1 MRALYSSA
9 LVALLMATAGQAQVT
24 FTNATSELSGTTA
37 SGGCVGVCDM
47 NGDGLDDIAT
57 LDNSRDLVVHYQN
70 ADGTYSRVDYGAVSG
85 ASQWGMSLGDVDN
98 DGHKDLISG
107 GSYDGVHYMNIDGP
121 GAAVLGSLNNGSMFT
136 QCVNMA
142 DIDNE
147 GSADYFACHDDA
159 APRIWLN
166 DGNGSLAFDGGV
178 MDFTS
183 NPVSDMSGN
192 YGSTWTDFD
201 NDGDIDLY
209 ISKCRQGVS
218 DPNDPRRW
226 NRLFVND
233 GNGNYTEL
241 TDQYGLTN
249 HNQSWSSDFADI
261 DNDGDFD
268 LVTTNHDATIQLFEN
283 DGTGHFSEITAGSG
297 LEVTG
302 FLLQSIMR
310 DFDNDGFMDLLIAGG
325 SAYLF
330 MNDGDNTFTATPL
343 PSAPKTLHSFGLGDL
358 NSDGFI
364 DIFASYGDGYV
375 TADPNTPDRLW
386 LNDGN
391 ANHWFAVNLEGTV
404 SNRDAI
410 GARTEIFGPW
420 GVQVREVRAGESYG
434 IVNSFTA
441 HFGLGAATT
450 VDSVRITW
458 PSGNVDVYDD
468 LDADQSITVIENTC
482 IAPVATIAASGDPVV
497 CTGGAPLTL
506 TADPGWNYG
515 WNTGETTQS
524 IDVTAGGSYTVTI
537 DDGSGC
543 TGLASI
549 FVEQDP
555 DETPTV
561 SLDNDAAFCEGGSVT
576 LTSSPASDYTWS
588 TGETTQSITVDQS
601 GTFSVSV
608 TGVCGASTS
617 DDVVI
622 DVYPTVM
629 PVASNVVLPAPGSA
643 TLTATG
649 DSIVWYDVAL
659 GGSPV
664 GYGSPWNSPVVT
676 SPTSFWCSNVASYGG
691 GTSYGGA
698 VDNTVDGQYHG
709 NGNNWQVFTA
719 NEPFTIRSVKV
730 YANGAGAREIGLVDM
745 DNGTTVVQGSF
756 TVPNGESRVQ
766 LDFDVPADGE
776 YGLRIMSGNPQLW
789 RDGLGSNPAYPFALG
804 TLGEITGTTVSGGN
818 STEYYYFFYDWEVEA
833 TSVNCESDRLEVLV
847 DINVGV
853 EELAGHGLSIW
864 PNPADDLLNIT
875 FDGGELDVRLFD
887 LTGRE
892 VLVRTADA
900 HAMGQ
905 GQMTLNVSALTPG
918 KYILR
923 ALTTDGVRTARVVV
937 R

>member
-1 MRALYSSA
+1 MRAQYASA
-9 LVALLMATAGQAQVT
+9 VAALLLAAAGQAQVT
-24 FTNATSELSGTTA
+24 FTNASAQLTGTTA

-47 NGDGLDDIAT
+47 NGDGYDDIAT
-57 LDNSRDLVVHYQN
+57 LDNSRTLVVHYQN
-70 ADGTYSRVDYGAVSG
+70 ADGSFTRVDFPQVSS
-85 ASQWGMSLGDVDN
+85 AAQWGMSLGDMDN

-107 GSYDGVHYMNIDGP
+107 GSYDGVHYLQIAGP
-121 GAAVLGSLNNGSMFT
+121 GSSTLSSLNNGSMFM
-136 QCVNMA
+136 QCNNMA

-147 GSADYFACHDDA
+147 GSADFFACHDDA
-159 APRIWLN
+159 APRIWMN
-166 DGNGSLAFDGGV
+166 DGLGALSFDGNV

-183 NPVSDMSGN
+183 DPPSDMSGN

-233 GNGNYTEL
+233 GNGNFQEL
-241 TDQYGLTN
+241 TQQYGLFN
-249 HNQSWSSDFADI
+249 NNQSWSSDFADI

-268 LVTTNHDATIQLFEN
+268 VVTTNHDNTIQLFEN
-283 DGTGHFSEITAGSG
+283 DGTGHYTEITAGSG
-297 LEVTG
+297 LEITG

-310 DFDNDGFMDLLIAGG
+310 DFDNDGYLDLLIAGG

-330 MNDGDNTFTATPL
+330 MNNGNNTFTSVPL
-343 PSAPKTLHSFGLGDL
+343 PNAPKTLHSFGLGDL
-358 NSDGFI
+358 NNDGFI
-364 DIFASYGDGYV
+364 DIMASYGDGYV
-375 TADPNTPDRLW
+375 TPDPNTPDRLW

-441 HFGLGAATT
+441 HFGLGAETT

-458 PSGNVDVYDD
+458 PSGIVDVHAN
-468 LDADQSITVIENTC
+468 LAADQAITVIENTC
-482 IAPVATIAASGDPVV
+482 IAPVATITASGDPVV

-506 TADPGWNYG
+506 TADPGWNYF
-515 WNTGETTQS
+515 WSTGETTQS
-524 IDVTAGGSYTVTI
+524 IDVTTGGSFTVTI

-543 TGLASI
+543 SGLATV

-576 LTSSPASDYTWS
+576 LTSSPAADYSWS
-588 TGETTQSITVDQS
+588 TGETTQSIVVDQS
-601 GTFSVSV
+601 GTYTVSV
-608 TGVCGASTS
+608 TGVCGPAVSE
-617 DDVVI
+617 DIVI
-622 DVYPTVM
+622 DVFPTVL
-629 PVASNVVLPAPGSA
+629 PVTSNVNLPAPGTA

-649 DSIVWYDVAL
+649 DSIVWYDVDL

-664 GYGSPWNSPVVT
+664 GYGASWDTPFLNS
-676 SPTSFWCSNVASYGG
+676 STSFWVSNVTSYGG
-691 GTSYGGA
+691 GTAYGGA
-698 VDNTVDGQYHG
+698 VNNTVDGQYHG

-719 NEPFTIRSVKV
+719 NEAFTIRSVKV
-730 YANGAGAREIGLVDM
+730 YASGAGSRQIGLVDM
-745 DNGTTVVQGSF
+745 DNGTTVIQGGF
-756 TVPNGESRVQ
+756 TIPDGESRVQ
-766 LDFDVPADGE
+766 LDFEVPGPGE

-789 RDGLGSNPAYPFALG
+789 RDGLGSNPAYPFPLG
-804 TLGEITGTTVSGGN
+804 TVGEMTGTTVSGGN

-833 TSVNCESDRLEVLV
+833 TSVDCESDRVEVVV
-847 DINVGV
+847 DITVGLD
-853 EELAGHGLSIW
+853 ELSGGDLAIW
-864 PNPADDLLNIT
+864 PNPADDQLNVT
-875 FDGGELDVRLFD
+875 FQGDELDVRLFD
-887 LTGRE
+887 ITGRE
-892 VLVRTADA
+892 VLARAADA
-900 HAMGQ
+900 RAVGSGQ
-905 GQMTLNVSALTPG
+905 LTLNVSGLTPG

-923 ALTTDGVRTARVVV
+923 ARTADGVRTAGVIV